1 MSRPCVHLV
10 DDDDSFLRAMSR
22 MLSAN
27 GLETRT
33 YESATQLLSSITLE
47 SRGCVIA
54 DLQMPGL
61 SGFDLQ
67 ERLRDSPAP
76 MPLIFLTGNGDI
88 PASVRAMRQG
98 AVDFLEKRVPA
109 ENLLRSVRSALAM
122 DEAECRERARLAGLE
137 ACFSRLT
144 ERETQVLRLVVAG
157 QMIKQIAAELDI
169 NERTVK
175 LHRTAITRKT
185 GVHSAAQ
192 LALMAQ
198 EAGLFPSGN

>member
-1 MSRPCVHLV
+1 VHLV
-10 DDDDSFLRAMSR
+10 DDDGSFLRAMAR

-33 YESATQLLSSITLE
+33 YESANQLLSSITME

-76 MPLIFLTGNGDI
+76 MPLIFLTCTGDI
-88 PASVRAMRQG
+88 PASVKAMRQG

-109 ENLLRSVRSALAM
+109 ESLLRSVRSALAQ
-122 DEAECRERARLAGLE
+122 DEADCRERARRASLE
-137 ACFSRLT
+137 ASFSRLT
-144 ERETQVLRLVVAG
+144 ERELQVLRLVVAG
-157 QMIKQIAAELDI
+157 QMIKQIAAELGI

-192 LALMAQ
+192 LALLTR
-198 EAGLFPSGN
+198 EAGLFPPEQ